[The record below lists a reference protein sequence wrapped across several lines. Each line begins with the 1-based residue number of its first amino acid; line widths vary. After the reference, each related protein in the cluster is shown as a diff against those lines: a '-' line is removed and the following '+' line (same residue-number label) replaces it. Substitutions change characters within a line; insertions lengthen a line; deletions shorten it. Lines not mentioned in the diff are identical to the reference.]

1 MVLVS
6 VHRLSKGM
14 KMKIYLIG
22 LISLIGISCNAF
34 RNPQDKSSIN
44 KLMLAFT
51 LSNKSF
57 QLDNEELSGG
67 DTTVFD
73 TTSQA
78 FQRSAQNMTDVDRL
92 VLFARGHAVFN
103 VTWLSPGNS
112 ANPGLGP
119 TFNAISCNGCHS

>member
-1 MVLVS
+1 
-6 VHRLSKGM
+6 M

-92 VLFARGHAVFN
+92 CLLVDM
-103 VTWLSPGNS
+103 LS
-112 ANPGLGP
+112 LM
-119 TFNAISCNGCHS
+119 